1 MSGIRILLNDS
12 RGIYIPQ
19 SFADYYAEDWSNI
32 NSKDLEIIS
41 NGPENDFYWDAWN
54 DITSSAEH
62 VDENGNVW
70 NLYQDGDLF
79 AICYDLMDDEEY
91 YNFFGEERAA

>member
-19 SFADYYAEDWSNI
+19 SFVDYYAEDWSNI

-41 NGPENDFYWDAWN
+41 NGPENDYYWDAWK
-54 DITSSAEH
+54 IGRAH
-62 VDENGNVW
+62 V
-70 NLYQDGDLF
+70 
-79 AICYDLMDDEEY
+79 
-91 YNFFGEERAA
+91 